1 MESPHNFP
9 NLWLYINNN
18 MDVPQLSIEMLINLP
33 ILGWIAYRVWVL
45 STLIPV
51 IKDKMADQDR
61 EIQSLRKRVHDLANE
76 IHATNAL
83 LTLSEYQ
90 KNSKS

>member
-1 MESPHNFP
+1 
-9 NLWLYINNN
+9 
-18 MDVPQLSIEMLINLP
+18 MDAPQLSIEMLINLP
-33 ILGWIAYRVWVL
+33 ILAWIAYRVWVL
-45 STLIPV
+45 STLIPG

-76 IHATNAL
+76 VHATNAL